1 MKRSRTDDDA
11 RGSNDSRAAPA
22 PLRQAVRRCRG
33 EPAFLDALRGVYR
46 TVDEAV
52 NRRGALCLGGGAC
65 CRFDLM
71 GHRLMLS
78 TGELALLTLRPPPG
92 GRGAGRL
99 PCAYQRG
106 PRCAA
111 RRRRPL
117 GCRVYFCRA
126 ELEDFCHQTYEAS
139 HERIRRL
146 HERHALPY
154 AYVELTAALN
164 ELRPKN
170 RDRSIFRNK

>member
-11 RGSNDSRAAPA
+11 HGSNDSRDEPA
-22 PLRQAVRRCRG
+22 WLRQAVGRCREDVG
-33 EPAFLDALRGVYR
+33 FLDALRGVYR
-46 TVDEAV
+46 SVDEAV

-92 GRGAGRL
+92 GRGAGLL
-99 PCAYQRG
+99 PCAYQHG
-106 PRCAA
+106 PRCTV
-111 RRRRPL
+111 RDRRPL

-126 ELEDFCHQTYEAS
+126 EWEDFCHQAYEAS

-164 ELRPKN
+164 ELGPSPRPS
-170 RDRSIFRNK
+170 RR